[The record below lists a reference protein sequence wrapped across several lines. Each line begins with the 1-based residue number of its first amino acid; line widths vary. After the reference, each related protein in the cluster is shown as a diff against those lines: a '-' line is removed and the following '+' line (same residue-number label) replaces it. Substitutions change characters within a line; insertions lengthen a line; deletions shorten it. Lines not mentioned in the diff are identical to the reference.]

1 MNNDEKNVLYKGAN
15 ELLHL
20 LADAADLQDMAEKSF
35 ELFGNPLVISDRSW
49 TALAITGDESVFGD
63 IGWTEFATKGT
74 LSLNTIKQ
82 SVGMYLAKKIETS
95 TEPFIWTEPT
105 MKYRRLI
112 GKVTTGRTIMATVSI
127 IESHRDFTDLDIKL
141 MYDFCS
147 AVSAILQR
155 DRYKYYTESPIYEDF
170 IINILNGKLADNKGI
185 EEKLRIFNLDLR
197 ENITAIV
204 VNVSGFDKEGQAIIA
219 IKDRLERKISMSK
232 AAIYEGHIVLL
243 KAYGEK
249 TVASYESREA
259 DLKSITDYL
268 TTNGLR
274 CGVSRGFSDLINL
287 PENFNMAM
295 SALRVGSR
303 IDEEKLIYHFDDMVT
318 YVMADLLTKKGL
330 DSSLLH
336 PGINLLL
343 DYDKEHNTTFSESL
357 GVWLDAS
364 RNAKT
369 AADAL
374 HLHRNTLIYH
384 LKRASQIADID
395 LEDAP
400 TLLYVEMTY
409 RMIDV
414 IGRPIQD

>member
-15 ELLHL
+15 ELLYL
-20 LADAADLQDMAEKSF
+20 LANAADLQDMAEKSF

-268 TTNGLR
+268 QANGLR

-357 GVWLDAS
+357 RVWLDAS

-414 IGRPIQD
+414 IGIPIQE

>member
-1 MNNDEKNVLYKGAN
+1 MNNDERDKLYRSAN

-20 LADAADLQDMAEKSF
+20 LANAADLQDLAEKSF
-35 ELFGNPLVISDRSW
+35 DLFDNPLVISDRSW
-49 TALAITGDESVFGD
+49 TALAITGDASVFGD

-74 LSLNTIKQ
+74 LSLKTIKQ

-95 TEPFIWTEPT
+95 TAPFIWTEPT

-112 GKVTTGRTIMATVSI
+112 GKVTSGRTIMATVSV
-127 IESHRDFTDLDIKL
+127 IESHREFTDHDITL

-147 AVSAILQR
+147 AVSAVLQR
-155 DRYKYYTESPIYEDF
+155 DRYKFYTESPIYEDF
-170 IINILNGKLADNKGI
+170 IINILKGKLSEVTDI

-197 ENITAIV
+197 EGITVYIV
-204 VNVSGFDKEGQAIIA
+204 DVSGFDKDGQALIA
-219 IKDRLERKISMSK
+219 IKDRLERRISLSK
-232 AAIYEGHIVLL
+232 AAAYEGNIVLL
-243 KAYGEK
+243 KAYGEQSL
-249 TVASYESREA
+249 TSDETREE
-259 DLKSITDYL
+259 DIKIIETYL
-268 TTNGLR
+268 QKMGLR
-274 CGVSRGFSDLINL
+274 CGVSRGFSGLVNL

-303 IDEEKLIYHFDDMVT
+303 IDEDKLIYHFDDMVT
-318 YVMADLLTKKGL
+318 FVMADLLTKKGL

-357 GVWLDAS
+357 RVWLDAS

-414 IGRPIQD
+414 IGLPVQD